1 MLTILAY
8 ITLVFFG
15 IRFLVS
21 LFNVLFSPVLKLQK
35 QTGEPLVSVLIP
47 ARNEGRNIGNIL
59 YDLKNQSYSNI
70 EVYVFNDQST
80 DRTEDIVDGF
90 VKTDARFH
98 LLNSEGLPEGWL
110 GKNNACYQLAKKA
123 SGEYFLFLDAD
134 VRVQSGLIESALAQ
148 MQKHRLK
155 LLSIFPK
162 QEMKTL
168 AEKITVPVMNS
179 ILLSLL
185 PMALTRESS
194 RPSLAA
200 ANGQFMLFEKKTY
213 QNFQPHERIKNE
225 LVEDILIAR
234 FYKANKLKMQCMTG
248 NKTIRCRMYQN
259 MNDALNGFARSVA
272 QFFGGSHVAAFL
284 YWFVGTFGI
293 FAVLFSLPLV
303 YTGIILVL
311 ITGIILFVSVASRQS
326 FGQNLFTAIP
336 RQLLLGVIV
345 FLSFRNKKLKKTR
358 WKDRNIS

>member
-21 LFNVLFSPVLKLQK
+21 LFNVIFSPVLKSQK
-35 QTGEPLVSVLIP
+35 QTGESLVSVLIP
-47 ARNEGRNIGNIL
+47 ARNEAGNINNIL
-59 YDLKNQSYSNI
+59 NDIQKQSYSNI
-70 EVYVFNDQST
+70 EVFVFNDQST
-80 DRTEDIVDGF
+80 DRTEEIILEF
-90 VKTDARFH
+90 VKADARFH
-98 LLNSEGLPEGWL
+98 LLNSDGLPDGWL
-110 GKNNACYQLAKKA
+110 GKNNACHQLAKKA
-123 SGEYFLFLDAD
+123 SGDYLLFLDAD
-134 VRVQSGLIESALAQ
+134 VRVESGLIESALAQ
-148 MQKHRLK
+148 VQKHGLK

-185 PMALTRESS
+185 PMVLTRESS

-200 ANGQFMLFEKKTY
+200 ANGQFMLFEKETY
-213 QNFQPHERIKNE
+213 QNLQPHKKVKKY

-234 FYKANKLKMQCMTG
+234 LYKANNLKMQCMTG

-259 MNDALNGFARSVA
+259 LDDALNGFARSVA
-272 QFFGGSHVAAFL
+272 QFFGGSHLAAFL
-284 YWFVGTFGI
+284 YWIFGTFGI
-293 FAVLFSLPLV
+293 FVVLAALPLL
-303 YTGIILVL
+303 YTGIVL
-311 ITGIILFVSVASRQS
+311 LLTTGIILFISVASRQS
-326 FGQNLFTAIP
+326 FGQNLLTAIP